1 MNGDPLFRQ
10 LTEFFRAARH
20 LWGRCPRC
28 EQLFRLSDA
37 AISCGSEPP
46 KDWLRRLQQQQDAM
60 AAKKDELEGW
70 QADLDRQESDL
81 RDLERD
87 VTSRDRSLQHEAR
100 KLAKELLKDDRT
112 VKLLLRQQTQNAV
125 LRSRSTLLGKL
136 YERLA
141 PFFQRFNHDRRDIR
155 AIMDPIDY
163 VCFDGLTVNRK
174 VERITFVEV
183 KSGTSALSPA
193 QGSIMQAVRE
203 GRVGTEIWQFG
214 DRRLTIPQQL
224 LASPGGVPAL
234 PSAPAV
240 GGRRGRR

>member
-1 MNGDPLFRQ
+1 VNADTLLRQ
-10 LTEFFRAARH
+10 LTEFFKAARH

-28 EQLFRLSDA
+28 GELFRLSDA
-37 AISCGSEPP
+37 AISFGSEPP
-46 KDWLRRLQQQQDAM
+46 KDWLRKLQQQQDAM
-60 AAKKDELEGW
+60 AARKDQLEDWQSELDSRDSE
-70 QADLDRQESDL
+70 L
-81 RDLERD
+81 RDRERD
-87 VTSRDRSLQHEAR
+87 VASRDRNLQHEAK

-112 VKLLLRQQTQNAV
+112 VKLLLRQQTQDAV

-141 PFFQRFNHDRRDIR
+141 PYLQRFNHDPRDIR

-183 KSGTSALSPA
+183 KSGTSALS
-193 QGSIMQAVRE
+193 QTQRSIMQAVRE

-214 DRRLTIPQQL
+214 DRRLPIPQQL
-224 LASPGGVPAL
+224 LASPGGAPAL
-234 PSAPAV
+234 PSGQDK
-240 GGRRGRR
+240 GGRLTRP